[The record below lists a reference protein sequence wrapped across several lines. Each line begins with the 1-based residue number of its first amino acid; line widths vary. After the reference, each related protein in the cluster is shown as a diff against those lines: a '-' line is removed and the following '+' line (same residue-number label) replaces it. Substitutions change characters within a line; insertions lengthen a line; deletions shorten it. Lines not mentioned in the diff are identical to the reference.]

1 MTTQPTEY
9 ICIKDDQLQT
19 HSRKIERLE
28 ARSETREITIN
39 EIKKEIDKMDKK
51 LDAILQGFNEFKMES
66 THDDSKLELRL
77 TTIETK
83 IEANEK
89 AIQEARD
96 KEKENRGK
104 VTTQVAVIG
113 VIFSAIMVIIAILP
127 YILN

>member
-9 ICIKDDQLQT
+9 ICIKDDQLQA

-28 ARSETREITIN
+28 ARSESREETIN

-51 LDAILQGFNEFKMES
+51 LDAILQGFNDFKMQS
-66 THDDSKLELRL
+66 THDDTQLELRL
-77 TTIETK
+77 KTIETK
-83 IEANEK
+83 LEANEK

-104 VTTQVAVIG
+104 ITTQVAIIG
-113 VIFSAIMVIIAILP
+113 LIFSAIMILIAILP
-127 YILN
+127 FIID